1 MNIWRYGTMV
11 GKTHQLYFCPM
22 QSLGTLNTFYLLK
35 PFYLQESRILSDI
48 FNWFCISSNTPSCLF
63 EIIRQVV
70 SHGSNCWKVEEMF
83 RFLFHFICRS
93 SADCVRLWRVPFH
106 LGLVDCSH
114 FFHGNY
120 GTTGWIFMCPPRNGR
135 HSSLTAI
142 KENEFYLWYGER
154 HGRHFLSSA
163 VSYPTHVRHWRTQV
177 LIAMGW

>member
-11 GKTHQLYFCPM
+11 GKMHQLYFCPM

-70 SHGSNCWKVEEMF
+70 PHGSNCWKVEEMF

-106 LGLVDCSH
+106 LGLVDCSRLLD
-114 FFHGNY
+114 GND
-120 GTTGWIFMCPPRNGR
+120 GIIRGISLCSPRNGG
-135 HSSLTAI
+135 HSSAAI
-142 KENEFYLWYGER
+142 VKYGWQAF
-154 HGRHFLSSA
+154 HHM
-163 VSYPTHVRHWRTQV
+163 VQ
-177 LIAMGW
+177 